1 MIADR
6 LKKVRTSTGM
16 TQVEFAK
23 SLGLTRAAYAKY
35 EYGDVVPKEVVLR
48 QIAHTFNVNKQWLE
62 NGAGSMFIPITT
74 EEKRMKFIAELAKNE
89 DEDLQKAMMQLTQ
102 LTPERFKIVADLIEN
117 LTVEKHS

>member
-16 TQVEFAK
+16 TQVQFAN

-62 NGAGSMFIPITT
+62 TGTGSMFIPITT

-89 DEDLQKAMMQLTQ
+89 DEDLQRAMMQLTQ

-117 LTVEKHS
+117 LTEEKHP